1 MSDETEPIAPEQT
14 VKPLSHGRI
23 LKIMGVIGFV
33 GSVLGA
39 LLVSVP
45 FGMGVL
51 IGNLLAFVNYY
62 WLKFSLKKSFDLA
75 ASTGKRP
82 RMLGLKYFGRYIVLA
97 AIVAILYATS
107 SVSAIGLILGMGS
120 FGFAV
125 VFEGIFNIISG
136 PVRTGEN

>member
-45 FGMGVL
+45 LGMGVL
-51 IGNLLAFVNYY
+51 IGNLLAFVNY
-62 WLKFSLKKSFDLA
+62 
-75 ASTGKRP
+75 
-82 RMLGLKYFGRYIVLA
+82 
-97 AIVAILYATS
+97 
-107 SVSAIGLILGMGS
+107 
-120 FGFAV
+120 
-125 VFEGIFNIISG
+125 
-136 PVRTGEN
+136 

>member
-62 WLKFSLKKSFDLA
+62 WLKFSLKKIFDLA

-136 PVRTGEN
+136 PVRTGES